1 MGDTKSDRQKS
12 IDHVSAAEEQPGEAE
27 LVEPTEPWGN
37 GSAPSIPSV
46 DIDNDHVSWLP
57 PRVIFILTITRQ
69 SDFDSAVGGLSIVF
83 VPCKS
88 VAEVLVADPVR

>member
-46 DIDNDHVSWLP
+46 DIDNDHVS
-57 PRVIFILTITRQ
+57 
-69 SDFDSAVGGLSIVF
+69 
-83 VPCKS
+83 
-88 VAEVLVADPVR
+88 